1 MIFLQGL
8 IMAIMPRNPS
18 KESGG
23 GGGGGAAA
31 IATSE
36 GTTTNPSDTR
46 DARESWLQ
54 TSKFVF
60 AGRVEE
66 LLDKQDLPRP
76 TEEIEN
82 MKISMS
88 IK

>member
-23 GGGGGAAA
+23 GGVCRGGEAA

-46 DARESWLQ
+46 DARES
-54 TSKFVF
+54 
-60 AGRVEE
+60 
-66 LLDKQDLPRP
+66 
-76 TEEIEN
+76 
-82 MKISMS
+82 
-88 IK
+88 